1 MFNDDINNP
10 KFHKSNIDNKTT
22 IATEYQI
29 TGHVGAMG
37 NNQCTGTDT
46 ISKKEMIREGYELLL
61 NKGVKLIIIDGIM
74 ATTTW
79 LDFLKNDKSKLM
91 VVLLDFPTVEDNLE
105 RVIQRRIKKK
115 PKDELKIIESITEK
129 TMANLE
135 GKIKGFRSLYNK
147 VIPYSD
153 AVLKLEFNDPDLS
166 SKISNTII
174 QLLE

>member
-1 MFNDDINNP
+1 
-10 KFHKSNIDNKTT
+10 
-22 IATEYQI
+22 
-29 TGHVGAMG
+29 MG